1 MPGSYRIAL
10 LPGDG
15 TGPEVLAQ
23 GEKVLRA
30 AEERYGLS
38 LDLQRYD
45 CGAQYYQRTGKEW
58 AEGAFEAAKASD
70 AILLGAVGWPGV
82 DLPDGNI
89 AGAGVVF
96 GLRFGLD
103 LYANVRPCKLYPG
116 VRHNISGTLQQV
128 WKPEHVDCVILREN
142 TEGLYTPARGWLE
155 RGGTVEVAIDNNVI
169 TRKGCER
176 VIAKAFELSER
187 RQRGAPKD
195 RKKRVTCI
203 DKSNV
208 LRGSQLFRKVYD
220 EVAVRHP
227 GVDRDYAYV
236 DAFCQWM
243 LRQPEYYD
251 VAVATNMMGDIVTDL
266 AAVLQGGMGMAAGGN
281 IGDKHAMFE
290 PIHGSSPKHAG
301 KDSVN
306 PIATVL
312 AAQMMLEWLGHQ
324 RGDRKLLEAAQ
335 GLEAAVAAV
344 CAEGKTLTYDLGGT
358 AKCSEVGEAL
368 ARRVRG
374 QA

>member
-1 MPGSYRIAL
+1 MHRIAL

-15 TGPEVLAQ
+15 TGPEVVAQAEKILA
-23 GEKVLRA
+23 A
-30 AEERYGLS
+30 CTERFGL
-38 LDLQRYD
+38 QVQTTTYR
-45 CGAQYYQRTGKEW
+45 CGAQYYARTGKEW
-58 AEGAFEAAKASD
+58 EEGAFEAAKASD

-82 DLPDGNI
+82 SLPDGNI

-128 WKPEHVDCVILREN
+128 WRPEHVDNVIIREN

-155 RGGTVEVAIDNNVI
+155 RGGSVEVAIDNNVI
-169 TRKGCER
+169 TRKGSER
-176 VIAKAFELSER
+176 VIEYAFKTSEQ

-195 RKKRVTCI
+195 RMRRVTCI

-208 LRGSQLFRKVYD
+208 LRGSQLFRLVYD
-220 EVAVRHP
+220 EVAARHAT
-227 GVDRDYAYV
+227 VEKDYAYV

-281 IGDKHAMFE
+281 IGDRHAMFE

-301 KDSVN
+301 KDAVN
-306 PIATVL
+306 PMATAL
-312 AAQMMLEWLGHQ
+312 ALQMLLDWLG
-324 RGDRKLLEAAQ
+324 RKKGDAKL
-335 GLEAAVAAV
+335 VAAAEAIERAVGLV
-344 CAEGKTLTYDLGGT
+344 CSEGKTLTYDLGGT
-358 AKCSEVGEAL
+358 AKCSEVGSAI
-368 ARRVRG
+368 AKRV
-374 QA
+374 ATA